1 MAVASSF
8 LEKQGGI
15 SHWAAVTALPSA
27 NREPVDLHSAQRHV
41 DSRAAYLDS
50 DDGVQDADCRLERL
64 QEAVLVREHAVLAC
78 LDTKADACVDV
89 LGGRLEPRVA
99 LRLHRKGR

>member
-1 MAVASSF
+1 MTIQYHF
-8 LEKQGGI
+8 HQGTGN
-15 SHWAAVTALPSA
+15 PF
-27 NREPVDLHSAQRHV
+27 DLHRAQRHV

-50 DDGVQDADCRLERL
+50 DNGVQDTDCRLERL

-89 LGGRLEPRVA
+89 LGGRLEPCVA
-99 LRLHRKGR
+99 LRLQNTKAR